1 MNQKDKRN
9 EMPQPA
15 VEKSGD
21 PNATVEI
28 VGISFREA
36 GKIYY
41 FAPGKFKLTQGDK
54 VIVETA
60 RGVELG
66 TVKVANKRV
75 PESEIVPPLK
85 QINRVATADDL
96 ARDLKNRDA
105 EMEAAIICKKKI
117 AAHGLEMSLV
127 AVEYTFD
134 NSKLIFYFTCESRV
148 DFREL
153 VKDLASTFHTRIELR
168 QIGIRDEAK
177 MMGGLG
183 ICGRKYCCAGFLTDF
198 VQVSIKMAKEQ
209 NFSLNSA
216 KISGACGRLMCCL
229 RYEHEVY
236 EEALKVTPPVNSIV
250 KTPDGVGTVTETR
263 PLAAEIKVRLDDK
276 EKDAVRLYKC
286 SEVKILKVPG
296 KKDNKEDDELIES

>member
-1 MNQKDKRN
+1 MSEEIKINNN
-9 EMPQPA
+9 EEA
-15 VEKSGD
+15 EKI
-21 PNATVEI
+21 EI

-41 FAPGKFKLTQGDK
+41 FAPEKFNLNVGQR

-60 RGVELG
+60 RGVEMG
-66 TVKVANKRV
+66 TVKVANKMV
-75 PESEIVPPLK
+75 DKSEIVSPLK
-85 QINRVATADDL
+85 PITRPATPEDIEKDA
-96 ARDLKNRDA
+96 KNHQAEIDA
-105 EMEAAIICKKKI
+105 GVICKKKI

-127 AVEYTFD
+127 DVEYTFD
-134 NSKLIFYFTCESRV
+134 NAKLIFYFTCESRV

-153 VKDLASTFHTRIELR
+153 VKDLASTFRTRIELR

-183 ICGRKYCCAGFLTDF
+183 VCGRKFCCSSFLQDF

-216 KISGACGRLMCCL
+216 KVSGACGRLMCCL

-236 EEALKVTPPVNSIV
+236 EEAIKETPPVGSVVSTKDGQGIV
-250 KTPDGVGTVTETR
+250 CETK
-263 PLAAEIKVRLDDK
+263 PLAKEIKVKFSDK
-276 EKDAVRLYKC
+276 EKETIKLFKI
-286 SEVKILKVPG
+286 SEVKVLSRG
-296 KKDNKEDDELIES
+296 KKDKKEDDDAEIEE

>member
-1 MNQKDKRN
+1 MN
-9 EMPQPA
+9 E
-15 VEKSGD
+15 EKNLTAPEKAEPS
-21 PNATVEI
+21 VEI

-41 FAPGKFKLTQGDK
+41 FAPGKLKLSHGDR

-60 RGVELG
+60 RGVEMG
-66 TVKVANKRV
+66 TVKVGNKMV

-85 QINRVATADDL
+85 QVTRAATADDIL
-96 ARDLKNRDA
+96 RDAKNREA
-105 EMEAAIICKKKI
+105 EMDAAVICKRKI
-117 AAHGLEMSLV
+117 ASHGLEMNLV

-183 ICGRKYCCAGFLTDF
+183 VCGRKYCCAGFLTDF

-216 KISGACGRLMCCL
+216 KVSGACGRLMCCL
-229 RYEHEVY
+229 RYEHETY
-236 EEALKVTPPVNSIV
+236 EEALKVTPPVNSVV

-276 EKDAVRLYKC
+276 EKDAVKLYKC
-286 SEVKILKVPG
+286 SEVKIIRTPG
-296 KKDNKEDDELIES
+296 KKDKDAEDGISESEE

>member
-1 MNQKDKRN
+1 MN
-9 EMPQPA
+9 E
-15 VEKSGD
+15 EKNTLPEASD
-21 PNATVEI
+21 AAMVEI
-28 VGISFREA
+28 VGVSFREA

-41 FAPGKFKLTQGDK
+41 FAPGKLKFSHGDK

-60 RGVELG
+60 RGVEMG
-66 TVKVANKRV
+66 TVKVGNKMV
-75 PESEIVPPLK
+75 SESEIVPPLK
-85 QINRVATADDL
+85 QVTRLATADDVI
-96 ARDLKNRDA
+96 RDAKNRDL
-105 EMEAAIICKKKI
+105 EMDAAIVCKKKI
-117 AAHGLEMSLV
+117 AAHGLEMNLV

-153 VKDLASTFHTRIELR
+153 VKDLAATFHTRIELR

-216 KISGACGRLMCCL
+216 KVSGACGRLMCCL
-229 RYEHEVY
+229 RYEHETY
-236 EEALKVTPPVNSIV
+236 EEALKVTPPTGSVV
-250 KTPDGVGTVTETR
+250 KTPDGIGTVTETR
-263 PLAAEIKVRLDDK
+263 PLLAEIKVKLDDK
-276 EKDAVRLYKC
+276 EKDAVKLYKC
-286 SEVKILKVPG
+286 SEVKIIKTPG
-296 KKDNKEDDELIES
+296 KRDKSEEEEIQED